1 MVKKEIGLII
11 KRYLQTLKDNG
22 INVSQIILYG
32 SHARDKAKQDSDN
45 KTVTLI
51 LPLFHRI
58 SVEITLERQ

>member
-1 MVKKEIGLII
+1 MAKKEIGLII

-32 SHARDKAKQDSDN
+32 SHARDKAKQE
-45 KTVTLI
+45 VTLI

-58 SVEITLERQ
+58 SAEITLERQQS